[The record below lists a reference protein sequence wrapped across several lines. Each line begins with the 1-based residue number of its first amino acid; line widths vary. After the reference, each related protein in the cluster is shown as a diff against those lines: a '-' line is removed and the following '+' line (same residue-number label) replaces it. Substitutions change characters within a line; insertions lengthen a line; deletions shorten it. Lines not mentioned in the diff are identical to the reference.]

1 MGSEMCIRDR
11 GYTPVI
17 AHIERYMC
25 VLEDWK
31 LALELK
37 NMGAVIQVNAGSVI
51 GDSGSKV
58 KKFIKRL
65 LKEEIVDVIGTDAHS
80 NGRRSPRI
88 QECAKYI
95 CRKFDEDYAKA
106 LLRDNAERI
115 LKGEYLE
122 D

>member
-1 MGSEMCIRDR
+1 MLSEQMH
-11 GYTPVI
+11 TV
-17 AHIERYMC
+17 M
-25 VLEDWK
+25 
-31 LALELK
+31 
-37 NMGAVIQVNAGSVI
+37 
-51 GDSGSKV
+51 
-58 KKFIKRL
+58 
-65 LKEEIVDVIGTDAHS
+65 EEE
-80 NGRRSPRI
+80 SPRI